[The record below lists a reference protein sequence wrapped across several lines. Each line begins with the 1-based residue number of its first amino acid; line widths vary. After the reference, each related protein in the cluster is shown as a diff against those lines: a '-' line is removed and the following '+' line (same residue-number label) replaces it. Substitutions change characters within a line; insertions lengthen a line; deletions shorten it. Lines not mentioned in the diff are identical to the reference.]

1 VEYYLLPNAD
11 SPWIGPLWN
20 FTTANFLIID
30 DIENYNDIDEGEPGS
45 NRIYNAWV
53 DGFDDPTNGS
63 QVGHLDP
70 PFYEETIVHSG
81 NKSMPF
87 TYDNGAG
94 KSEATLTLTSNR
106 DWTINGVNTLTIWFR
121 GDSVNTAE
129 QMYVTLNGSA
139 RVDHDDP
146 DAALMTSWIRWDID
160 LQAFAD
166 QGVNLSNVSSITL
179 GLSSGTGGAG
189 IMYFDDIRLYP
200 PVP

>member
-1 VEYYLLPNAD
+1 MEYYLLPNAD